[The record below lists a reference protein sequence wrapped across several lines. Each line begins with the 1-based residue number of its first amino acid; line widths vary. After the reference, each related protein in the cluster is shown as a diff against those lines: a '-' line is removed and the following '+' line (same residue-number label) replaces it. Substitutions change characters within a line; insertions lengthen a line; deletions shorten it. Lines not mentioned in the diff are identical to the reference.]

1 MSKSEIAKPERKR
14 ARGEQNTFLLTLLS
28 IVLAF
33 ALGGVVLWVSGY
45 DPFAVYRM
53 MFEGVFSKPKYL
65 AWTLLKAQ
73 PIIITGLSVT
83 FAYRTGLFNIGAEG
97 QYIVGLTVA
106 ALVGHFTKLPP
117 VIHPLAVILI
127 ASAAAALVGA
137 LAGWLK
143 ARFGINEVI
152 SGIMLNWIAFYAH
165 NVIVA
170 APFFSEKINISYST
184 QPTANIVLL
193 EGWKKTEEGKAWLAN
208 NPFWRDVLSTPI
220 NWGLLIALALVI
232 VVWFV
237 LARTKLGYELRAV
250 GSGRDAA
257 KHSGI
262 NIGNRTMTAM
272 AIAGAI
278 AGCAG
283 AVQLLGITIPHRLSN
298 LGAMEGYGFDGLAV
312 ALMGNSTALGTL
324 LSGLF
329 FAVLKYG
336 GSKVNADPVKA
347 PPEVVSI
354 MIGVIMLCVSAPRI
368 FSMIRL
374 HTHRSKG
381 GVKE

>member
-1 MSKSEIAKPERKR
+1 MKR
-14 ARGEQNTFLLTLLS
+14 EGKKDSVVVSTLLS

-33 ALGGVVLWVSGY
+33 VLGGLVLWAAGHNPLV
-45 DPFAVYRM
+45 VYRVM
-53 MFEGVFSKPKYL
+53 AAGVFTNPKYI

-73 PIIITGLSVT
+73 PIVITGLSVA

-106 ALVGHFTKLPP
+106 AMAGYFIKLPP
-117 VIHPLAVILI
+117 VIHPIVVILI
-127 ASAAAALVGA
+127 ASGAAALYGA
-137 LAGWLK
+137 LVGLLK

-152 SGIMLNWIAFYAH
+152 TGIMLNWVAFYGH

-170 APFFSEKINISYST
+170 SSFFGEKINISYST
-184 QPTANIVLL
+184 QPTANIVVL
-193 EGWKKTEEGKAWLAN
+193 EAWKKTEEGRAYLAGH
-208 NPFWRDVLSTPI
+208 PFWKDVLSTPI
-220 NWGLLIALALVI
+220 NWGLLVAVLLV
-232 VVWFV
+232 VAVWFV
-237 LARTKLGYELRAV
+237 LNRTRLGYELRAV
-250 GSGRDAA
+250 GSGPDAA
-257 KHSGI
+257 RHSGI
-262 NIGNRTMTAM
+262 SISARTMTAM
-272 AIAGAI
+272 AIAGGI

-312 ALMGNSTALGTL
+312 ALMGNSTALGSL

-336 GSKVNADPVKA
+336 GSKVNAEPANA

-368 FSMIRL
+368 FTMVRQRL
-374 HTHRSKG
+374 VRTREEG
-381 GVKE
+381 KE